1 MQCVK
6 RETKRSYYTTDRV
19 TCGMEKVEELSGE
32 QERAV
37 LKARKRVIES
47 IGQNM
52 DLYGINLSIGHLYG
66 LLFFQNKPMTL
77 DEMREAMEMSKT
89 SMSTGV
95 RTLVDLKM
103 VNKVW
108 EKGARKDLYEVE
120 MDWFQTFI
128 DFFSLKWRKAL
139 EINLQALR
147 KSKAE
152 LQELLRTHPDHEALA
167 ETVEADLAKMNEAIR
182 YYLWLDRFI
191 DALETEAIFELV
203 PKDLPKNQ

>member
-1 MQCVK
+1 
-6 RETKRSYYTTDRV
+6 
-19 TCGMEKVEELSGE
+19 MERAEELSGE
-32 QERAV
+32 QERAL

-152 LQELLRTHPDHEALA
+152 LQALLLDNPGHEDLA
-167 ETVEADLAKMNEAIR
+167 QTVEVDLAKMNEAIR

-191 DALETEAIFELV
+191 DTLETEAIFELV
-203 PKDLPKNQ
+203 PKDLPKDLSKDLSKDLPNKS

>member
-1 MQCVK
+1 
-6 RETKRSYYTTDRV
+6 
-19 TCGMEKVEELSGE
+19 MEHIAGLNEE

-52 DLYGINLSIGHLYG
+52 DLYGITLSVGHLYG
-66 LLFFQNKPMTL
+66 LMFFQNKPMTL
-77 DEMREAMEMSKT
+77 DEMGEAMEMSKT

-108 EKGARKDLYEVE
+108 EKGSRKDQYEVE
-120 MDWFQTFI
+120 MDWFQTFS

-139 EINLQALR
+139 EINLLALR
-147 KSKAE
+147 KSKGE
-152 LQELLRTHPDHEALA
+152 LMELITRHEEDDQLKA
-167 ETVEADLAKMNEAIR
+167 VVQADLDKLNEAIR
-182 YYLWLDRFI
+182 YYTWLDRLI
-191 DALETEAIFELV
+191 DVFETGAIFDLV
-203 PKDLPKNQ
+203 PKDVPPKG

>member
-1 MQCVK
+1 MDK
-6 RETKRSYYTTDRV
+6 IT
-19 TCGMEKVEELSGE
+19 GLSEE
-32 QERAV
+32 QERV
-37 LKARKRVIES
+37 IQKARKRVIES

-120 MDWFQTFI
+120 MDWFQTFT

-147 KSKAE
+147 RSKTELLE
-152 LQELLRTHPDHEALA
+152 LQGTMKAVRPELASMLD
-167 ETVEADLAKMNEAIR
+167 ADIAKINEAIR

-191 DALETEAIFELV
+191 DALETGEIYSLV
-203 PKDLPKNQ
+203 PKDE

>member
-1 MQCVK
+1 MEQAEGLP
-6 RETKRSYYTTDRV
+6 REQ
-19 TCGMEKVEELSGE
+19 
-32 QERAV
+32 QEIV
-37 LKARKRVIES
+37 LKARKRIIES

-77 DEMREAMEMSKT
+77 DEMTEAMKMSKT

-120 MDWFQTFI
+120 MDWFQTFA
-128 DFFSLKWRKAL
+128 DFFSLKWRKAV
-139 EINLQALR
+139 EINMQALR
-147 KSKAE
+147 KSRAE
-152 LQELLRTHPDHEALA
+152 LQELARTNAGHEEL
-167 ETVEADLAKMNEAIR
+167 ERLVEEDLAKINEAIR

-191 DALETEAIFELV
+191 EVLETGAIFDLV
-203 PKDLPKNQ
+203 PKDLPKES